1 MPVITFD
8 YEDFLNLLGYKISKE
23 ELISRIPMIGA
34 DFDKI
39 EDNKISIEFFPN
51 RPDLASVEGIARA
64 SRAFFGFELGLK
76 NYEIENSDIVINV
89 DNSVKNIRPYVS
101 CSLVKNITMTD
112 ELISSLMDLQE
123 KLHFGIGRNRKKVAI
138 GVHNFEPIKPPFTYK
153 AVDPDSV
160 EFVPLAKIESMTLN
174 EILRKHE
181 KGIDYSYLLDGF
193 KKYPLIVDSLDNVLS
208 FPPIINGTLT
218 EITPFTKDLF
228 IDVTGNS
235 MNSINYALNI
245 ITTALAERGGIIY
258 NTRIKYDEVSYISPN
273 LNPKKRELS
282 INYVNKILGTNLSV
296 NEVTKS
302 LQKMGYNTEIISEN
316 QINIFIPSW
325 RFDILHEIDLVEDVS
340 VGYGYDKFEIDY
352 PKSLTYGS
360 FLNNYEFFNVL
371 RNIMIGLG
379 YNEVTTFTLS
389 NEKIEF
395 EKMNKE
401 IGKRVEIIN
410 PISEEYTCL
419 RSNLIPSLL
428 TILKEN
434 RHHSLPQK
442 IFELGI
448 VVNKDYKNEY
458 NLAAVKMDAKSNFS
472 DCKSIVDAVMRDI
485 GKKYEIDEKNHPA
498 FIPGRCASIINND
511 KEIGYFG
518 ELHPKTIIQFD
529 LEHPIIGFEIKT
541 ENIKIEK

>member
-1 MPVITFD
+1 
-8 YEDFLNLLGYKISKE
+8 
-23 ELISRIPMIGA
+23 
-34 DFDKI
+34 
-39 EDNKISIEFFPN
+39 
-51 RPDLASVEGIARA
+51 
-64 SRAFFGFELGLK
+64 
-76 NYEIENSDIVINV
+76 
-89 DNSVKNIRPYVS
+89 
-101 CSLVKNITMTD
+101 
-112 ELISSLMDLQE
+112 
-123 KLHFGIGRNRKKVAI
+123 
-138 GVHNFEPIKPPFTYK
+138 
-153 AVDPDSV
+153 
-160 EFVPLAKIESMTLN
+160 
-174 EILRKHE
+174 
-181 KGIDYSYLLDGF
+181 
-193 KKYPLIVDSLDNVLS
+193 
-208 FPPIINGTLT
+208 
-218 EITPFTKDLF
+218 
-228 IDVTGNS
+228 

-245 ITTALAERGGIIY
+245 ITTALAERGGVIY
-258 NTRIKYDEVSYISPN
+258 NTMIKYDEVSYISPN